1 MDLYAKYVLPHV
13 LPGALSALMFVC
25 GRAAASEYVDRD
37 AVFARAMTLAVSELD
52 LDAGDLQPFSLVY
65 GLTLLETG
73 IPEGAFE
80 ITLLIRSSRRQT
92 GDLDLGVYEPEERE
106 RVSEM
111 FEEVERIYSYRTAI
125 VRFSE
130 EGDAHSAML
139 SSIQLNADPDALS
152 VEGRSEPAT
161 GAN

>member
-1 MDLYAKYVLPHV
+1 MSGYCKRRVLPE
-13 LPGALSALMFVC
+13 ALVALMFAC
-25 GRAAASEYVDRD
+25 AGAAASEYVDRD
-37 AVFARAMTLAVSELD
+37 AVFARAMALAASELD
-52 LDAGDLQPFSLVY
+52 LDAGDLQPFSIVY

-92 GDLDLGVYEPEERE
+92 GDLDLGAYDPEDRE
-106 RVSEM
+106 RVSQM

-125 VRFSE
+125 ARFSE
-130 EGDAHSAML
+130 GGDAQSAVF

-152 VEGRSEPAT
+152 VDGS
-161 GAN
+161 